1 MTVEGIIGDL
11 SFSKVQVCLLI
22 KWQLLLL
29 IGITVAL
36 SSATLPPMQK

>member
-11 SFSKVQVCLLI
+11 FSKVQVCLLI

-36 SSATLPPMQK
+36 SSATLTPMQK